1 MGSNDDGGMP
11 LAELALA
18 ITTGAVRMAAAT
30 ASWLRMVRDFDERD
44 GWAGVGIKSC
54 AHWLSWQCG
63 MGPGAA
69 REHVRV
75 ARALARLPRIE
86 AAFAA
91 GRLSFSKVRAV
102 TRIADPD
109 CEQALLEFALT
120 ATASQTERF
129 CRSWR
134 RVDDTADGGDT
145 RRGQRAQS
153 FEHWFDDDG
162 TLTLKIR
169 MPADR
174 GAEVMGAIQSRV
186 ERDARRER
194 AQAKKAAAQHDR
206 IRAAGGTV
214 DDEVAQRCLDDTEA
228 RLVRLRTT
236 ARRITAFAD
245 LVTRPDTDR
254 RAGDPPRREVVVHV
268 DADVLA
274 DDTAAGR
281 AYLEGGPALTAAQ
294 ARRLMCEATVVAM
307 IEKGRQPLA
316 LGRRRR
322 LASKGQKQAM
332 LRRDGGC
339 VRPGC
344 PETRIER
351 LHAHHLRHWIF
362 GGRTDIE
369 GMVLLCDVDHG
380 LVHDQDLVLAR
391 GQDGALVVTAPD
403 GRRVWGGADAAF
415 TTGLHAPA
423 PDPTSGTDPYAGIHP
438 IDQTIG
444 RRPTTAPGAPDPCT
458 DLPSAA
464 AAAPDGRLLTRRRT
478 PARPRRRPRPTPT
491 AERRHRPTDPRLARR
506 RPARGRTPLADAPGS
521 RGLITQQGRRI
532 DQVLFPDG
540 PPEQH
545 VDQNVPYERL
555 DMAYAIG
562 VLMTNRD
569 LVRRLAAEREAG
581 RAAGTE
587 DVPAGT

>member
-1 MGSNDDGGMP
+1 MGANADGGRVP

-30 ASWLRMVRDFDERD
+30 AAWLRLVRDFDELE
-44 GWAGVGIKSC
+44 GWAGAGITSC
-54 AHWLSWQCG
+54 AHWLAWQCG

-75 ARALARLPRIE
+75 ARALAGLPRIE

-91 GRLSFSKVRAV
+91 GRLSFSKVRAL
-102 TRIADPD
+102 TRIADPS
-109 CEQALLEFALT
+109 CEQPLLEFALT

-134 RVDDTADGGDT
+134 RVDDAADHT
-145 RRGQRAQS
+145 RRGQREQS

-162 TLTLKIR
+162 TLTIKVR

-174 GAEVMGAIQSRV
+174 GAEVMTAIESRV

-194 AQAKKAAAQHDR
+194 AQAELAAAAHER
-206 IRAAGGTV
+206 IRAAGGSV
-214 DDEVAQRCLDDTEA
+214 DPEVEQRCLDDTTA
-228 RLVRLRTT
+228 PLVRERTT
-236 ARRITAFAD
+236 ARRIAAFAD

-274 DDTAAGR
+274 ADTAAGR
-281 AYLEGGPALTAAQ
+281 AYVDGGPALTAAQ
-294 ARRLMCEATVVAM
+294 ARRLLCEATVVAM
-307 IEKGRQPLA
+307 IERGREPLA

-322 LASKGQKQAM
+322 LASKAQRQAL

-351 LHAHHLRHWIF
+351 LHAHHTRHWIF

-380 LVHDQDLVLAR
+380 LVHDHDLVISR
-391 GQDGALVVTAPD
+391 RNGTLVVTGPD

-415 TTGLHAPA
+415 TTGLDGPA
-423 PDPTSGTDPYAGIHP
+423 PDPAGGDDPFAGVHP
-438 IDQTIG
+438 VDTTAG
-444 RRPTTAPGAPDPCT
+444 RRPGGAPAAGEIPSATEPATGPGAH
-458 DLPSAA
+458 
-464 AAAPDGRLLTRRRT
+464 LLTRRPLPAGPARRT
-478 PARPRRRPRPTPT
+478 PSRHPRSRPTERRSELRPRRRPGPRRAPT
-491 AERRHRPTDPRLARR
+491 ASTATSRAAERE
-506 RPARGRTPLADAPGS
+506 S
-521 RGLITQQGRRI
+521 RRI
-532 DQVLFPDG
+532 DRALFPDG
-540 PPEQH
+540 APALH
-545 VDQNVPYERL
+545 VPGNVPHERL

-569 LVRRLAAEREAG
+569 LVRRLAAEQEVRTRTG
-581 RAAGTE
+581 
-587 DVPAGT
+587 VPAGTP